1 MTGRPAPLL
10 FLVTGSQGAGKT
22 TFCHGLVQ
30 AAREAGWRTAG
41 LLSRPVFEGSL
52 RIAIDAE
59 DLHSGETRRL
69 AVRSDTPTPGT
80 RHWKFDENTLAWGNR
95 VLAAS
100 IPADLLVIDELGPL
114 EFERDT
120 GWQAGLAAVDSG
132 QYAVAIV
139 VVRPELLGEAL
150 LRWHEANLVEIDTRE
165 DSEYK
170 AKILASQL
178 F

>member
-1 MTGRPAPLL
+1 MTCSPAPLL
-10 FLVTGSQGAGKT
+10 FLVTGSLGAGKT
-22 TFCHGLVQ
+22 TFCRHLVE

-41 LLSRPVFEGSL
+41 LLSHPVFEGSEK
-52 RIAIDAE
+52 IAIDAE
-59 DLHSGETRRL
+59 DLETGETRRL
-69 AVRSDTPTPGT
+69 AARSDTPTPGT
-80 RHWKFDENTLAWGNR
+80 RHWKFAEPTLAWGNH
-95 VLAAS
+95 VLTAC

-114 EFERDT
+114 EFERET
-120 GWQAGLAAVDSG
+120 GWQAGLAAVDSR

-150 LRWHEANLVEIDTRE
+150 LRWDEANLVEIDTRE

-170 AKILASQL
+170 ARILAGQL

>member
-1 MTGRPAPLL
+1 MTCSPAPLL

-22 TFCHGLVQ
+22 TFCRHLVE

-41 LLSRPVFEGSL
+41 LLSNPVFEGSK

-59 DLHSGETRRL
+59 DLKRGETRRL

-80 RHWKFDENTLAWGNR
+80 RHWKFDEPALAWGNH
-95 VLAAS
+95 VLTDS

-114 EFERDT
+114 EFERET
-120 GWQAGLAAVDSG
+120 GWQAGLAAVDSR

-150 LRWHEANLVEIDTRE
+150 LRWDEANLVEIDTRE

-170 AKILASQL
+170 ARI
-178 F
+178 